1 MSDNTEPV
9 TTTVNYIQQLKDLSA
24 KFPKNESTCPACG
37 YCPHCGRSNGYQ
49 QFPLYPSP
57 YYPPYTWGTITV
69 GNGNLPQPSG
79 YTLTLNEGQSNG

>member
-9 TTTVNYIQQLKDLSA
+9 STDYIQQLKDLSA
-24 KFPKNESTCPACG
+24 KFSQTNTPCPACG

-49 QFPLYPSP
+49 QFPYQYP

-69 GNGNLPQPSG
+69 GNGNLPQASG
-79 YTLTLNEGQSNG
+79 YTLTLNEGQNNG